1 MLVGALFLRTRP
13 TTHVHNIPT
22 HPNLPFIPP
31 PPNTQTQLAK
41 ELGIKRVLLI
51 NDFVA
56 LGYGL
61 LTVDRKNAKEV
72 RVLQVHKFI
81 FIKSNSRSS
90 GFDMIER

>member
-1 MLVGALFLRTRP
+1 MYLTY
-13 TTHVHNIPT
+13 PT
-22 HPNLPFIPP
+22 HPNLPFLPHT
-31 PPNTQTQLAK
+31 PNTQTQLAK

-72 RVLQVHKFI
+72 RVLQVQ
-81 FIKSNSRSS
+81 
-90 GFDMIER
+90 